1 MKNKNYHIKSI
12 VIVTI
17 TILLG
22 LPFYDIM
29 AQQLKEAINSKVDS
43 SKDDFIICI
52 DPGHQNKGDPKGE
65 PIAPGAYSKKPR
77 VSAGTKGIGTKKPE
91 YIVNLEASMIL
102 KKLLEDKGY
111 KVIMTREDNDVSL
124 SNRERAEIANNSK
137 ANLAIRI
144 HCDSLNDSSKR
155 GATILIPEKD
165 SKYTTEIYEQSR
177 RYGEI
182 LRDHLKSS
190 NIKTNG
196 IVERK
201 DITGF
206 NWSKVPVI
214 ILEMGF
220 MSNWEE
226 DRMLSD
232 VNYQNKLMEC
242 VANAVEEYRNSS
254 EN

>member
-1 MKNKNYHIKSI
+1 MKNKKNYIR
-12 VIVTI
+12 TI
-17 TILLG
+17 IIIALVALIA
-22 LPFYDIM
+22 LPWYNIIM
-29 AQQLKEAINSKVDS
+29 LKAKEVVKLNVEN
-43 SKDDFIICI
+43 SKDDFIVCI
-52 DPGHQNKGDPKGE
+52 DPGHQSRGDSKGE
-65 PIAPGAYSKKPR
+65 PIAPGAYNTKPR
-77 VSAGTKGIGTKKPE
+77 VSAGTKGIGTKRPE
-91 YIVNLEASMIL
+91 YMVNLEASLIL

-111 KVIMTREDNDVSL
+111 KVIMTREDNDVNL
-124 SNRERAEIANNSK
+124 SNIERAEIANNSK

-144 HCDSLNDSSKR
+144 HCDSLNDSNKR
-155 GATILIPEKD
+155 GATILIPAKN
-165 SKYTTEIYEQSR
+165 SKYTTEIYEESR

-196 IVERK
+196 IIERK

-242 VANAVEEYRNSS
+242 VANAIEEYRNLN